1 MRQETRAEL
10 REAVKAVEQ
19 EQEGIRDL
27 IARANGVLFLLQEE
41 AENAGSLRAVRPL
54 EDIEADDEHVREWL
68 RRLRRRERLC
78 SRKISQLMEAEHEL
92 AWKMARA
99 KNAAKCIPAQRP
111 TPAQGNVPFNPDE
124 DEKK

>member
-1 MRQETRAEL
+1 MKQRTRAEL
-10 REAVKAVEQ
+10 REAVKAIEQ

-41 AENAGSLRAVRPL
+41 AENAGSLSAVRPL

-78 SRKISQLMEAEHEL
+78 SRRITELTEAEREL

-99 KNAAKCIPAQRP
+99 KNAAAKERRACH
-111 TPAQGNVPFNPDE
+111 E
-124 DEKK
+124 